1 LEATASPFAVR
12 QTSTYLQCLVEYV
25 ENSDNFQHERR
36 LERGDAVAP
45 ERSAPQDLSSAAQN
59 SEPGGAG
66 FTASRSLDSKRAK
79 RTIAF
84 GSRCLLLDVTRVQH
98 GVVVR
103 DTEKSPPILW
113 VVRYLYMQTP
123 TSPARCLAFVQ
134 SSIVL

>member
-1 LEATASPFAVR
+1 MNAVLNAATPSRRNGRHHKICHRLLRTPNLAARDS
-12 QTSTYLQCLVEYV
+12 
-25 ENSDNFQHERR
+25 QHH
-36 LERGDAVAP
+36 VV
-45 ERSAPQDLSSAAQN
+45 
-59 SEPGGAG
+59 
-66 FTASRSLDSKRAK
+66 LDSKRAK

-98 GVVVR
+98 GVLVR